1 MYILSKTNYQDF
13 DNNVES
19 FKTLKEAQDAMKS
32 YYAEDKKTFERLVG
46 VEYETDDD
54 VTLLINDY
62 CAIVRCEEFWMEY
75 QIYDFSNPIVDSESA
90 KQISMGDKF
99 LNRNEMEINDFLENQ
114 MVMFRGT
121 KSEIATKVAEFF
133 CKNPDA
139 VYETDEEDK
148 DCDYHMSVSFSE
160 QTSNGTKWC
169 DIDLYYLKM
178 RKKNHR
184 YVTEVSFELC

>member
-13 DNNVES
+13 ENNVES
-19 FKTLKEAQDAMKS
+19 FNTLKEAQDAMQA
-32 YYAEDKKTFERLVG
+32 YFAEDKKTFERLVG
-46 VEYETDDD
+46 DEYETDDD

-62 CAIVRCEEFWMEY
+62 CALVRCEEFWMEY
-75 QIYDFSNPIVDSESA
+75 QIYDFSNPIVDSEQA

-99 LNRNEMEINDFLENQ
+99 LNRNETEIRDFLENQ

-148 DCDYHMSVSFSE
+148 DCDYHMLVSFSE
-160 QTSNGTKWC
+160 ETSNDTKWC

-178 RKKNHR
+178 RKKERR
-184 YVTEVSFELC
+184 YVTEVSFELY

>member
-13 DNNVES
+13 ENNVES
-19 FKTLKEAQDAMKS
+19 FNTLKEAQDAMQA
-32 YYAEDKKTFERLVG
+32 YFAEDKKTFERLVG
-46 VEYETDDD
+46 DEYETDND

-62 CAIVRCEEFWMEY
+62 CALVRCEEFWMEY
-75 QIYDFSNPIVDSESA
+75 QIYDFSNPIVDSEQA

-99 LNRNEMEINDFLENQ
+99 LNRNETEIRDFLENQ

-148 DCDYHMSVSFSE
+148 ECDYHMSISFSE
-160 QTSNGTKWC
+160 ETSNDTKWC

-178 RKKNHR
+178 RKKERR
-184 YVTEVSFELC
+184 YVTEVSFELY

>member
-1 MYILSKTNYQDF
+1 MFILSKTNYQDF

-19 FKTLKEAQDAMKS
+19 FKTLEEAQDAMKS

-46 VEYETDDD
+46 VEYEADDD

-99 LNRNEMEINDFLENQ
+99 LNRNEMEINDFLKNQ

-148 DCDYHMSVSFSE
+148 DCDYHMLVSFSE
-160 QTSNGTKWC
+160 ETSNDTKWC

-178 RKKNHR
+178 RKKERR
-184 YVTEVSFELC
+184 YVTEVSFELY

>member
-1 MYILSKTNYQDF
+1 MYILSKTNYQGF
-13 DNNVES
+13 ENNVES
-19 FKTLKEAQDAMKS
+19 FKTLKEAQDAMQA
-32 YYAEDKKTFERLVG
+32 YFAEDKKTIKELVG
-46 VEYETDDD
+46 DKNESADD
-54 VTLLINDY
+54 VTLFICDN
-62 CAIVRCEEFWMEY
+62 CASARCEEFWMEY
-75 QIYDFSNPIVDSESA
+75 QIYDFSNPIVDSEQA

-99 LNRNEMEINDFLENQ
+99 LNRNETEIRDFLENQ

-148 DCDYHMSVSFSE
+148 DCDYHMLVSFSE
-160 QTSNGTKWC
+160 ETSNDTKWC

-178 RKKNHR
+178 RKKERR
-184 YVTEVSFELC
+184 YVTEVSFELY

>member
-13 DNNVES
+13 ENNVES
-19 FKTLKEAQDAMKS
+19 FKTLKEAQDAMQA
-32 YYAEDKKTFERLVG
+32 YFAEDKKTFERLVG
-46 VEYETDDD
+46 DEYETDND

-62 CAIVRCEEFWMEY
+62 CALVRCEEFWMEY
-75 QIYDFSNPIVDSESA
+75 QIYDFSNPIVDSEQA

-99 LNRNEMEINDFLENQ
+99 LNRNETEIRDFLENQ

-148 DCDYHMSVSFSE
+148 DCDYHMLVSFSE
-160 QTSNGTKWC
+160 ETSNDTKWC

-178 RKKNHR
+178 RKKSHR
-184 YVTEVSFELC
+184 YVTEVSFELY

>member
-13 DNNVES
+13 ENEVEN
-19 FKTLKEAQDAMKS
+19 FETLKEAQDAMQA
-32 YYAEDKKTFERLVG
+32 YFAEDKKTIKELVG
-46 VEYETDDD
+46 DKNESADD
-54 VTLLINDY
+54 VTLFICDN
-62 CAIVRCEEFWMEY
+62 CASARCEEFWMEY
-75 QIYDFSNPIVDSESA
+75 QIYDFSNPIVDSEQA
-90 KQISMGDKF
+90 KQISMGDKL
-99 LNRNEMEINDFLENQ
+99 LNRNETEIRDFLENQ

-148 DCDYHMSVSFSE
+148 DCDYHMLVSFSE
-160 QTSNGTKWC
+160 DTSNDTKWC

-178 RKKNHR
+178 RKKERR
-184 YVTEVSFELC
+184 YVTEVSFELY

>member
-13 DNNVES
+13 ENEVEN
-19 FKTLKEAQDAMKS
+19 FETLKEAQDAMQA
-32 YYAEDKKTFERLVG
+32 YFAEDKKTIKELVG
-46 VEYETDDD
+46 DKNESADD
-54 VTLLINDY
+54 VTLFICDN
-62 CAIVRCEEFWMEY
+62 CASARCEEFWMEY
-75 QIYDFSNPIVDSESA
+75 QIYDFSNPIVDSEQA

-99 LNRNEMEINDFLENQ
+99 LNRNETEIRDFLENQ

-148 DCDYHMSVSFSE
+148 DCDYHMLVSFSE
-160 QTSNGTKWC
+160 DTSNDTKWC

-178 RKKNHR
+178 RKKERR
-184 YVTEVSFELC
+184 YVTEVSFELY

>member
-13 DNNVES
+13 ENNVES
-19 FKTLKEAQDAMKS
+19 FNTLKEAQDAMQA
-32 YYAEDKKTFERLVG
+32 YFAEDKKTFERLVG
-46 VEYETDDD
+46 DEYETDND

-75 QIYDFSNPIVDSESA
+75 QIYDFSNPIVDSEQA

-99 LNRNEMEINDFLENQ
+99 LNRNETEIRDFLENQ

-148 DCDYHMSVSFSE
+148 DCDYHMLVSFSE
-160 QTSNGTKWC
+160 ETSNDTKWC

-178 RKKNHR
+178 RKKERR
-184 YVTEVSFELC
+184 YVTEVSFELY

>member
-1 MYILSKTNYQDF
+1 MFILSKTNYQDF

-19 FKTLKEAQDAMKS
+19 FKTLEEAQDAMKS

-46 VEYETDDD
+46 DEYETDDD

-62 CAIVRCEEFWMEY
+62 CALVRCEEFWMEY
-75 QIYDFSNPIVDSESA
+75 QIYDFSNPIVDSEQA

-99 LNRNEMEINDFLENQ
+99 LNRNETEIRDFLENQ

-148 DCDYHMSVSFSE
+148 DCDYHMLVSFSE
-160 QTSNGTKWC
+160 ETSNGTKWC

-178 RKKNHR
+178 RKKSHR

>member
-1 MYILSKTNYQDF
+1 MFILSKTNYQDF

-19 FKTLKEAQDAMKS
+19 FKTLEEAQDAMKS

-62 CAIVRCEEFWMEY
+62 CALVRCEEFWMEY

-121 KSEIATKVAEFF
+121 KSEIAMKVAEFF
-133 CKNPDA
+133 GKQPDA
-139 VYETDEEDK
+139 VCETDEEDK
-148 DCDYHMSVSFSE
+148 ECDYHMSVSFSE

>member
-1 MYILSKTNYQDF
+1 MFILSKTNYQDF

-19 FKTLKEAQDAMKS
+19 FKTLEEAQDAMKS

-46 VEYETDDD
+46 VEYEADDD

-99 LNRNEMEINDFLENQ
+99 LNRNETEIRDFLENQ

-148 DCDYHMSVSFSE
+148 DCDYHMLVSFSE
-160 QTSNGTKWC
+160 ETSNGTKWC

-178 RKKNHR
+178 RKKSHR

>member
-13 DNNVES
+13 ENEVEN
-19 FKTLKEAQDAMKS
+19 FETLKEAQDAMQA
-32 YYAEDKKTFERLVG
+32 YFAEDKKTIKELVG
-46 VEYETDDD
+46 DKNESADD
-54 VTLLINDY
+54 VTLFICDN
-62 CAIVRCEEFWMEY
+62 CASARCEEFWMEY
-75 QIYDFSNPIVDSESA
+75 QIYDFSNPIVDSEQA

-99 LNRNEMEINDFLENQ
+99 LNRNETEIRDFLENQ

-121 KSEIATKVAEFF
+121 KSEIVTKVAEFF

-148 DCDYHMSVSFSE
+148 DCDYHMLVSFSE
-160 QTSNGTKWC
+160 DTSNDTKWC

-178 RKKNHR
+178 RKKERR
-184 YVTEVSFELC
+184 YVTEVSFELY

>member
-13 DNNVES
+13 ENNVES
-19 FKTLKEAQDAMKS
+19 FKTLEEAQDAMRA
-32 YYAEDKKTFERLVG
+32 YYTEDKKTVEMLVG
-46 VEYETDDD
+46 AEEETDDG
-54 VTLLINDY
+54 VRLYISDY
-62 CAIVRCEEFWMEY
+62 FATAHCEEFWMEY
-75 QIYDFSNPIVDSESA
+75 QIYDFSNPIVDSKTA

-121 KSEIATKVAEFF
+121 KSEIAMKVAEFF
-133 CKNPDA
+133 GKQPDA
-139 VYETDEEDK
+139 VCETDEEDK